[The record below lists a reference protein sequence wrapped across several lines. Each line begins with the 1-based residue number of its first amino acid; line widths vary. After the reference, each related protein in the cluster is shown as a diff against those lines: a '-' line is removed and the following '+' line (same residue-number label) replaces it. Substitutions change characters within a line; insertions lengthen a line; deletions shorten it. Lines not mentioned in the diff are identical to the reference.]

1 LRQLYRFG
9 KTIQCI
15 GLSNRLTGDRSR
27 AARRSPLVADRPRI
41 RDVAALAGTSVST
54 VSNLLNGRPDR
65 MRPETVRRIEE
76 AIADLGYRPSW
87 AARQLKTG
95 FAPVIGLLVPS
106 VANPF
111 HGAMARAVE
120 VAAQARGYQVVLG
133 NSLRD
138 PGRERRYAEDF
149 FDFGIRGVIAGSS
162 PFDLG
167 HFAELM
173 ARGLAIVAFDLVTTD
188 AGGAPAIDS
197 VSIDNRKAGY
207 LATRHLIDLGHRR
220 IGYVSGATPTRS
232 RRDRLEGY
240 RQALAESRIVADE
253 RLIAAGDG
261 AAGYDDT
268 HAAEHGRAAATELL
282 RSADPPSG
290 LVALNDMHAIGA
302 AAAVRDAG
310 GSVPADVS
318 VVGIDDIPLAGLFN
332 PTLTTVRQPI
342 ETLGEAAVD
351 LLVKRLN
358 GDRPKR
364 ARHIVFEPHLVV
376 RESSAAPS
384 GRVRQK
390 TRPARTGRRR
400 SQLQQEKERHA

>member
-1 LRQLYRFG
+1 M
-9 KTIQCI
+9 
-15 GLSNRLTGDRSR
+15 
-27 AARRSPLVADRPRI
+27 ADRPRI
-41 RDVAALAGTSVST
+41 CDVAARAGTSVST

-65 MRPETVRRIEE
+65 MRPETVQRIEE
-76 AIADLGYRPSW
+76 AIAELGYRPSW

-120 VAAQARGYQVVLG
+120 VAAQARGFQVVLG

-138 PGRERRYAEDF
+138 PARERRYAEDF
-149 FDFGIRGVIAGSS
+149 LDFGIRGVIAGSS

-173 ARGLAIVAFDLVTTD
+173 ERGLAIVAFDLVTTD
-188 AGGAPAIDS
+188 SGGAPAIDS
-197 VSIDNRKAGY
+197 VSIDNRKAGW

-240 RQALAESRIVADE
+240 RQALAESRLPVDE
-253 RLIAAGDG
+253 QLIAAGDG

-268 HAAEHGRAAATELL
+268 HAAEHGRAAAKELL
-282 RSADPPSG
+282 RLDDPPTG

-302 AAAVRDAG
+302 AAAVRDEG
-310 GSVPADVS
+310 GSVPSDVS
-318 VVGIDDIPLAGLFN
+318 VVGIDDIPLAGLLN
-332 PTLTTVRQPI
+332 PALTSVRQPI

-351 LLVKRLN
+351 LLVKRIN

-376 RESSAAPS
+376 RASSGAPPELA
-384 GRVRQK
+384 RRK
-390 TRPARTGRRR
+390 AKPAGPVRR
-400 SQLQQEKERHA
+400 SNQPQPKEKERRA

>member
-1 LRQLYRFG
+1 M
-9 KTIQCI
+9 
-15 GLSNRLTGDRSR
+15 
-27 AARRSPLVADRPRI
+27 ADRPRI
-41 RDVAALAGTSVST
+41 SDVAALAGTSVST

-65 MRPETVRRIEE
+65 MRPETVQRIEE
-76 AIADLGYRPSW
+76 AIAELGYRPSW

-138 PGRERRYAEDF
+138 PARERRYAEDF

-167 HFAELM
+167 HFAELQ
-173 ARGLAIVAFDLVTTD
+173 ARGLAIVAFDLVASD

-197 VSIDNRKAGY
+197 VSIDNRMAGY

-240 RQALAESRIVADE
+240 RQALAESGIGIDE

-261 AAGYDDT
+261 TAGYDDT
-268 HAAEHGRAAATELL
+268 HAAEHGRAAAGELL
-282 RSADPPSG
+282 RLADPPSG

-302 AAAVRDAG
+302 AAAVRDTG

-318 VVGIDDIPLAGLFN
+318 VVGIDDIPLAALFN
-332 PTLTTVRQPI
+332 PALTSVRQPI

-351 LLVKRLN
+351 LLVKRLH

-364 ARHIVFEPHLVV
+364 ARHIVFEPELVV
-376 RESSAAPS
+376 RESSAAPH
-384 GRVRQK
+384 
-390 TRPARTGRRR
+390 RPARTRPGKPVRKR
-400 SQLQQEKERHA
+400 SLVQQEKERHA